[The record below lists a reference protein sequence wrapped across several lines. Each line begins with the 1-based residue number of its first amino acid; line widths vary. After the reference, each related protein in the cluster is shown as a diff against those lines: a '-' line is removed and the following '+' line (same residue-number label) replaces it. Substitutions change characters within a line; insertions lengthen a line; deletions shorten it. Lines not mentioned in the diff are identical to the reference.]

1 MPRLLAVFS
10 LLLAPAVAAP
20 LPPISS
26 ASCSVALP
34 GLTFTRSLN
43 DAAAHARIVDGRLEL
58 RGDARTNS
66 FRSPDG
72 KFAIHNAPVLLAEI
86 DNRQPF
92 TFTAKVTPGLM
103 QTYDAGALFLFVRED
118 LWLKLALELDERK
131 KPRMVTV
138 RTIGTSDDNN
148 HDVIP
153 TPGVYMKISSNT
165 RTIGFYYSLDNESW
179 QLIRLFKNDYPD
191 SLWIGVSAQSPLG
204 EGMTAVFENL
214 ALQPQSIVNFR
225 LGL

>member
-1 MPRLLAVFS
+1 MNRLLPVFP
-10 LLLAPAVAAP
+10 LLLASAIAAP
-20 LPPISS
+20 LPPIPS

-43 DAAAHARIVDGRLEL
+43 DAAAHTQVADGRLEL
-58 RGDARTNS
+58 HGGARTNS
-66 FRSPDG
+66 FLSPDG
-72 KFAIHNAPVLLAEI
+72 KFAIHNAPVLLTEV

-92 TFTAKVTPGLM
+92 TFTAKVTPALAH
-103 QTYDAGALFLFVRED
+103 TYDAGALYLFVRED

-138 RTIGTSDDNN
+138 RTIGTSDDKN
-148 HDVIP
+148 HDVVP

-165 RTIGFYYSLDNESW
+165 RTIGFYYSLDNQNW

-204 EGMTAVFENL
+204 QGMTSVFENL
-214 ALQPQSIVNFR
+214 VLEPRSIANFR